1 MKTNTTYHV
10 IWHTENVTKEQ
21 MKKDMPTIQEQC
33 KIAERFEPFFPIFG
47 GTVSVGT
54 RTYQVSPFKAM
65 PEENQ

>member
-65 PEENQ
+65 PEDEE